1 MVKLRVEFCDATRMI
16 IVHRQ
21 NFEGGISDAN
31 NRCKMAQFN
40 LQILVLIRYMMGW
53 ESSFKNMPLLTNWFL
68 IYTTYCA
75 FVEWHFEMVKGNG
88 VCMMCTY
95 IFH

>member
-31 NRCKMAQFN
+31 KRCKMTYLN
-40 LQILVLIRYMMGW
+40 LEIL
-53 ESSFKNMPLLTNWFL
+53 
-68 IYTTYCA
+68 A
-75 FVEWHFEMVKGNG
+75 FISYWPMWDENHYSKICHCSPTDF
-88 VCMMCTY
+88 
-95 IFH
+95 

>member
-31 NRCKMAQFN
+31 NRCKMTSFN
-40 LQILVLIRYMMGW
+40 LEILAFIQRVLSI
-53 ESSFKNMPLLTNWFL
+53 S
-68 IYTTYCA
+68 IC
-75 FVEWHFEMVKGNG
+75 
-88 VCMMCTY
+88 
-95 IFH
+95 